1 MLIPV
6 WPRGRDWLAV
16 PTPAAELLRRTG
28 REAVKSRPEWGHQL
42 SANIGQDLTHII
54 RGGTVSVEKEGVGL
68 TTLHE
73 GDILGEL
80 VIFRPSARSATVR
93 ALSPTSVL
101 EFEKETIMNFFK
113 RREERL
119 FKIFVINV
127 INILCLKLDRTDDR
141 IVQLES
147 LLTRG

>member
-1 MLIPV
+1 MTEEEILF
-6 WPRGRDWLAV
+6 RGFSDQERSDFLSLGEEREFGPDEALV
-16 PTPAAELLRRTG
+16 TESAPGSSLFIVRR
-28 REAVKSRPEWGHQL
+28 
-42 SANIGQDLTHII
+42 
-54 RGGTVSVEKEGVGL
+54 GTVSVEKDGVGL
-68 TTLHE
+68 ATMHD

-80 VIFRPSARSATVR
+80 VIFRPGARSATVR
-93 ALSPTSVL
+93 SLSATTVL
-101 EFEKETIMNFFK
+101 EFDKDVITDFFK

-127 INILCLKLDRTDDR
+127 INILSLKLDRTDER

>member
-1 MLIPV
+1 LTEEQILF
-6 WPRGRDWLAV
+6 RGFSDQEQSDFLSLG
-16 PTPAAELLRRTG
+16 EE
-28 REAVKSRPEWGHQL
+28 REFGPDEALVTENAPGSSL
-42 SANIGQDLTHII
+42 YII
-54 RGGTVSVEKEGVGL
+54 RSGTVSVEKEGVGL

-101 EFEKETIMNFFK
+101 EFDKDTIMTFFK

-127 INILCLKLDRTDDR
+127 INILSLKLDRTDDR